1 MGSYRHLAGL
11 ARETMVVLDASV
23 ILKWLLPETGSE
35 NALRFRDQ
43 HISGEERIIVPS
55 LVFYEIANVLRYH
68 TKISDEE
75 LVSLFEIFND
85 LELIAINPAFSDMTD
100 TMLYA
105 RHKNVSVYDAV
116 YVVLAK
122 RLDCSLVTAD
132 ERLARMVNEP
142 FVTILV

>member
-1 MGSYRHLAGL
+1 
-11 ARETMVVLDASV
+11 MVVLDASV

-55 LVFYEIANVLRYH
+55 LVFYEIANVLRYRA
-68 TKISDEE
+68 KISDEE

-85 LELIAINPAFSDMTD
+85 LELIAIHPAFSDMTEV
-100 TMLYA
+100 MLYA
-105 RHKNVSVYDAV
+105 RRKNVSVYDAV

-122 RLDCSLVTAD
+122 RLDCSLITAD
-132 ERLARMVNEP
+132 ERLAQMGNEP
-142 FVTILV
+142 FVTILG